1 MNISKS
7 IRSYL
12 RLNNMGIFKYTN
24 LETLKFHE
32 YQNIYIEKKSDNH
45 LVLQI
50 PKNYEKDNRLYGF
63 QLKAESTI
71 KDVLDLINTNNESLV
86 DLKAFSL
93 HKKEISNLTRIS
105 DLDGYNFYIISKDG
119 KIFKAN
125 NED

>member
-93 HKKEISNLTRIS
+93 HKKEISTLTRIS